1 VINAEALPNRRVER
15 WRWSDVR
22 SAVGALPPVA
32 PAPKSV
38 VPATGRFV
46 ALDPAEIVIQDGRV
60 AFWPEKTRTGRPAVF
75 SKKASEAGPR
85 RNAEGSPLAVMAVDG
100 LADDWFPIV
109 ESRNDSG
116 VAFVR
121 HIGATGR
128 YSRQS
133 RIGVSVRP
141 GEKLTLIEIFEGA
154 HAGFTNT
161 LSECFV
167 APGGDLMRIV
177 LQPAAPEATIICTGE
192 VFLGDGA
199 QFRQFVLAEGG
210 KLARTET
217 DVWAGAKSRV
227 RLDGVYLAAKAR
239 HADLTSQVML
249 GAEGAEVRQLVRGVA
264 RKGGRGVFQGRF
276 KVERAAQK
284 TDAQMEHNA
293 LLLEEGA
300 EVFAKP
306 ELEIYADDV
315 QCAHGNT
322 AGQLDE
328 AAIFYL
334 RQRGLP
340 EVEARAM
347 ITRAFLIEAVPE
359 WLDARV
365 REDVEARIDQWL
377 GMAA

>member
-1 VINAEALPNRRVER
+1 MITADALPNRRVER

-22 SAVGALPPVA
+22 NAVGELPPVGPA
-32 PAPKSV
+32 PAKAS
-38 VPATGRFV
+38 PATHPFSG
-46 ALDPAEIVIQDGRV
+46 LDCAKIVIADGHV
-60 AFWPEKTRTGRPAVF
+60 VDWPETPKAGQPAVLSKKTR
-75 SKKASEAGPR
+75 EAGPSKAPR
-85 RNAEGSPLAVMAVDG
+85 SPLAAIAVEGVSDE
-100 LADDWFPIV
+100 WFPII
-109 ESRNDSG
+109 ESRPEGG
-116 VAFVR
+116 VALVR
-121 HIGATGR
+121 HVGSGTR
-128 YSRQS
+128 YSRHS

-141 GEKLTLIEIFEGA
+141 GEKLTLIEVFEGA
-154 HAGFTNT
+154 HGGFTNT
-161 LSECFV
+161 LSECYV
-167 APGGDLMRIV
+167 APGGELMRIV
-177 LQPAAPEATIICTGE
+177 LQPSAPGATIVCTGE

-199 QFRQFVLAEGG
+199 QARQFALAEGG
-210 KLARTET
+210 KLARIET
-217 DVWAGAKSRV
+217 DIWAAAKSQV
-227 RLDGVYLAAKAR
+227 QIDGVYLAAKAH

-340 EVEARAM
+340 EIEARAM

-359 WLDARV
+359 WLEESV
-365 REDVEARIDQWL
+365 RSEIEARIDQWL
-377 GMAA
+377 GTAL

>member
-1 VINAEALPNRRVER
+1 MISADALPNRRVER

-22 SAVGALPPVA
+22 NAVGELPPVGPP
-32 PAPKSV
+32 PASV
-38 VPATGRFV
+38 VAATDLFSELNCAEVVIEDGHV
-46 ALDPAEIVIQDGRV
+46 AH
-60 AFWPEKTRTGRPAVF
+60 WPETPKAGQPAVL
-75 SKKASEAGPR
+75 SKKTHEAGPSKAPR
-85 RNAEGSPLAVMAVDG
+85 SLLATIAVEGV
-100 LADDWFPIV
+100 ADDWFPIV
-109 ESRNDSG
+109 ESRKEGG
-116 VAFVR
+116 VALVR
-121 HIGATGR
+121 HVGRVGR

-141 GEKLTLIEIFEGA
+141 GEKLTLVEIFEGP

-161 LSECFV
+161 LSECYV
-167 APGGDLMRIV
+167 APGAEFERIV
-177 LQPAAPEATIICTGE
+177 LQPAASGATIVCTGE

-199 QFRQFVLAEGG
+199 QFRQFTLAEGG
-210 KLARTET
+210 KLARVET
-217 DVWAGAKSRV
+217 DVWAGARSQV
-227 RLDGVYLAAKAR
+227 QLGGVYLAAKAH
-239 HADLTSQVML
+239 HADVTSQVML
-249 GAEGAEVRQLVRGVA
+249 GAEGTEVRQLVRGAA

-284 TDAQMEHNA
+284 TDARMEHNA

-347 ITRAFLIEAVPE
+347 ITRAFLIEAVPD
-359 WLDARV
+359 WLDESIRA
-365 REDVEARIDQWL
+365 DVEARIDQWL
-377 GMAA
+377 GTAA

>member
-1 VINAEALPNRRVER
+1 
-15 WRWSDVR
+15 
-22 SAVGALPPVA
+22 
-32 PAPKSV
+32 
-38 VPATGRFV
+38 
-46 ALDPAEIVIQDGRV
+46 
-60 AFWPEKTRTGRPAVF
+60 
-75 SKKASEAGPR
+75 
-85 RNAEGSPLAVMAVDG
+85 
-100 LADDWFPIV
+100 
-109 ESRNDSG
+109 
-116 VAFVR
+116 
-121 HIGATGR
+121 
-128 YSRQS
+128 
-133 RIGVSVRP
+133 
-141 GEKLTLIEIFEGA
+141 
-154 HAGFTNT
+154 
-161 LSECFV
+161 V
-167 APGGDLMRIV
+167 APGGKLTRIV
-177 LQPAAPEATIICTGE
+177 LQPAAPEATIVCTGE

-210 KLARTET
+210 KLARIET
-217 DVWAGAKSRV
+217 DVWVGAKSQV
-227 RLDGVYLAAKAR
+227 QIGGVYLAARAR

-276 KVERAAQK
+276 KVERTAQK

-340 EVEARAM
+340 EIEARAM

-359 WLDARV
+359 WLEESV
-365 REDVEARIDQWL
+365 RGEIEARIDQWL
-377 GMAA
+377 GTAT

>member
-1 VINAEALPNRRVER
+1 VSVADALPNRRVER

-22 SAVGALPPVA
+22 TAVGEPPPAGPTPTSVA
-32 PAPKSV
+32 
-38 VPATGRFV
+38 
-46 ALDPAEIVIQDGRV
+46 AEIDLFSGVNYAEVVIEDGHV
-60 AFWPEKTRTGRPAVF
+60 AHWPESPKAGQPAVLSKKTRD
-75 SKKASEAGPR
+75 AGPSKEAR
-85 RNAEGSPLAVMAVDG
+85 SPLATIAVEG
-100 LADDWFPIV
+100 VADDWFPII
-109 ESRNDSG
+109 ESRREGG
-116 VAFVR
+116 VALLR
-121 HIGATGR
+121 HVGRSGR
-128 YSRQS
+128 YSRHS
-133 RIGVSVRP
+133 RIGISVRP
-141 GEKLTLIEIFEGA
+141 GEKLTLIESFEGP
-154 HAGFTNT
+154 HSGFTNT

-167 APGGDLMRIV
+167 APGAELTRIV
-177 LQPAAPEATIICTGE
+177 LQPAAPDATIVCTGE

-199 QFRQFVLAEGG
+199 QFRQFALAEGA
-210 KLARTET
+210 KLARVET
-217 DVWAGAKSRV
+217 DVWAGAKSQV
-227 RLDGVYLAAKAR
+227 RLDGVYLAAKAL

-249 GAEGAEVRQLVRGVA
+249 GAEGTEVRQLIRGVA

-322 AGQLDE
+322 AGQLDD

-347 ITRAFLIEAVPE
+347 ITRAFLIEAVPA
-359 WLDARV
+359 WLEESV
-365 REDVEARIDQWL
+365 RAEAEARIDRWL
-377 GMAA
+377 GAAA